1 MTIIHY
7 VFCFETRVW
16 NTVKFTKKIA
26 KGNENNL
33 ILLKTVCVHLER
45 PDRVCVY
52 IVSSMFVLR
61 YISLR

>member
-7 VFCFETRVW
+7 VFCLKQEFE
-16 NTVKFTKKIA
+16 TVKFTKKIA